1 VEILLTSPM
10 VAALIK
16 KAEISAIKEI
26 MKKSTANGMQTFD
39 QALFQLHQ
47 KGLISYEEAMRN
59 ADSSNDLRL
68 EIKLRGTDEAA
79 PDLDAGTQGLVI
91 V

>member
-1 VEILLTSPM
+1 
-10 VAALIK
+10 
-16 KAEISAIKEI
+16 
-26 MKKSTANGMQTFD
+26 MQTFD

-47 KGLISYEEAMRN
+47 KGLVSYEEAMRN

-68 EIKLRGTDEAA
+68 EIKLRGKDEGASR
-79 PDLDAGTQGLVI
+79 LDAGTQGLVI